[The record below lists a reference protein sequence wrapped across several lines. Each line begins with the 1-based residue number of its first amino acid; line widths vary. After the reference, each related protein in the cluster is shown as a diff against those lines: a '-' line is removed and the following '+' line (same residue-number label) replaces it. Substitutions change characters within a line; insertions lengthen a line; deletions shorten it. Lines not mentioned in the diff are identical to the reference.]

1 MAKES
6 RNQNNINSFINNAER
21 KNAKETLKIQEQ
33 HEEKKGHHYPHLDY
47 SEG

>member
-21 KNAKETLKIQEQ
+21 KNARYISNE
-33 HEEKKGHHYPHLDY
+33 GN
-47 SEG
+47 SENSRAA